1 MSLDA
6 KSGIIRINDIDSME
20 QMTNKTLDAG
30 SEFGE
35 TVKFENIQ
43 QSVSGSVMKKSLKTS
58 NFNKV

>member
-20 QMTNKTLDAG
+20 QMTNKSHDAG

-35 TVKFENIQ
+35 TVKFDKDKLSNL
-43 QSVSGSVMKKSLKTS
+43 GSITKKS
-58 NFNKV
+58 

>member
-20 QMTNKTLDAG
+20 KMTNKTHDAD

-35 TVKFENIQ
+35 TVKFDKDK
-43 QSVSGSVMKKSLKTS
+43 QSISGSMTKKS
-58 NFNKV
+58 